1 MQLFRHYGFLSADEC
16 VFVRHAMDA
25 GTVEAAEV
33 LIHGAHRQ
41 PGVRNASLV
50 EPGLQVIRQIESRL
64 ESCRELVGAS
74 LQLDLGERE
83 GPGFIRYPAGGYY
96 KAHIDC
102 GDDPQWPDASR
113 RAASLVLFLTTSGSD
128 GGDFDGG
135 LLRLFS
141 SGEAI
146 DVIPE
151 AGLLVAFKSEVP
163 HEVTPVRGGTRDA
176 IVDWFYRPG

>member
-1 MQLFRHYGFLSADEC
+1 
-16 VFVRHAMDA
+16 MDA
-25 GTVEAAEV
+25 GSAEAAEV

-41 PGVRNASLV
+41 PRVRNASLV
-50 EPGLQVIRQIESRL
+50 EPGRQVIRQIESRL
-64 ESCRELVGAS
+64 EGCRELVGAS

-96 KAHIDC
+96 RAHVDC
-102 GDDPQWPDASR
+102 GVDPQWPAASR
-113 RAASLVLFLTTSGSD
+113 RAASLVVFLNTSAPD
-128 GGDFDGG
+128 GGDFAGG

-141 SGEAI
+141 SGDTI

-151 AGLLVAFKSEVP
+151 AGLLVAFKSDVP

-176 IVDWFYRPG
+176 IVDWFYSDSSLLRERDVGFRARPR